1 MSNKDKKPKSI
12 KDTLKP
18 RRGKIRQGYFLPKN
32 PEKYEGDVSQIIYR
46 SSWEYKFLKFCDDNE
61 KILKYSSEPV
71 GIAYWNPVSKKTC
84 KYWVD
89 AYIVTKDK
97 SGNLKKWIL
106 EIKPLK
112 YTQPPKPIKKMT
124 EKQMKHYLSHTK
136 AYLINRAKFE
146 AAKDY
151 ADSKGI
157 KFGIITENFL
167 FNNFK

>member
-1 MSNKDKKPKSI
+1 MSNDNSKPKSI
-12 KDTLKP
+12 KETLKP
-18 RRGKIRQGYFLPKN
+18 RRGKIRQGYFVPKN
-32 PEKYEGDVSQIIYR
+32 PEKYDGDVTQIIYR
-46 SSWEYKFLKFCDDNE
+46 SSWEYKFLKFCDDND
-61 KILKYSSEPV
+61 KILRYSSEPV

-89 AYIVTKDK
+89 AYVALRD
-97 SGNLKKWIL
+97 SEGNIKKWIL

-112 YTQPPKPIKKMT
+112 YTQPPSSPKRLT
-124 EKQMKHYLSHTK
+124 EKQMRQYMSHAK

-167 FNNFK
+167 YKNL